1 MDNMKNAF
9 NTSTHFASLKTLSNE
24 TKLKEFK
31 FKFMHRII
39 VMKRERFRYF
49 IQSDDNCI
57 YCAKKDSIDHSLCL
71 CEKKNSTEAV
81 SWFSGTNRTIFSPS
95 NDRRETVCDR

>member
-1 MDNMKNAF
+1 MDNMKNGF

-39 VMKRERFRYF
+39 VMKRERFRYI

-57 YCAKKDSIDHSLCL
+57 YYAKKGL
-71 CEKKNSTEAV
+71 N
-81 SWFSGTNRTIFSPS
+81 WP
-95 NDRRETVCDR
+95 

>member
-57 YCAKKDSIDHSLCL
+57 YCAKKDSIDHSFSDCVSV
-71 CEKKNSTEAV
+71 KKKK
-81 SWFSGTNRTIFSPS
+81 FNRG
-95 NDRRETVCDR
+95 C